1 MIDDIFKYQIVRGLI
16 SPDTAHIV
24 CTNLLDEV
32 LQKNARGGK
41 GFPSA
46 EHDQTLNFV
55 SNDILLVLH
64 TLLTSKV
71 EEITGNTKLY
81 PTYYYGRTYLRGA
94 DMFAHK
100 DRGACQNSL
109 TMNLGQSHTFPFC
122 IEKENGEYEEIDLQP
137 GDAVIYR
144 GCEWNHYRPVFEG
157 DWYTQ
162 IFLHWVDGS
171 PKNNEYRYENLGDPN
186 VMKHRTEEVW
196 GDLLKR
202 LVIQKTIEGK

>member
-32 LQKNARGGK
+32 LQKNAIGGK

-64 TLLTSKV
+64 TLLTSRV

-109 TMNLGQSHTFPFC
+109 TMNLGQSHAFPFC

-171 PKNNEYRYENLGDPN
+171 PKYNEYRYENLGDPN
-186 VMKHRTEEVW
+186 VMKHRTVEVW

>member
-16 SPDTAHIV
+16 SPDTAHIM
-24 CTNLLDEV
+24 CSNLLDEV
-32 LQKNARGGK
+32 LQKNAVGGK

-46 EHDQTLNFV
+46 EHEQTLNFD

-81 PTYYYGRTYLRGA
+81 PTYYYARTYLKGA
-94 DMFAHK
+94 DMYAHK

-186 VMKHRTEEVW
+186 VMRHRTVEVW
-196 GDLLKR
+196 GNLLK
-202 LVIQKTIEGK
+202 GK

>member
-32 LQKNARGGK
+32 LQKNAIGGK

-64 TLLTSKV
+64 TLLTSRV

-186 VMKHRTEEVW
+186 VMKQRTVEVW

>member
-32 LQKNARGGK
+32 LQKNAIGGK

-64 TLLTSKV
+64 TLLTSRV

-186 VMKHRTEEVW
+186 VMKQRTVEVW

-202 LVIQKTIEGK
+202 LVIEKTIEGK

>member
-32 LQKNARGGK
+32 LQKNAVGGK

-64 TLLTSKV
+64 TLLTSRV

-109 TMNLGQSHTFPFC
+109 TMNLGQSHAFPFC

>member
-1 MIDDIFKYQIVRGLI
+1 
-16 SPDTAHIV
+16 
-24 CTNLLDEV
+24 
-32 LQKNARGGK
+32 
-41 GFPSA
+41 
-46 EHDQTLNFV
+46 
-55 SNDILLVLH
+55 
-64 TLLTSKV
+64 
-71 EEITGNTKLY
+71 TGNTKLY

-186 VMKHRTEEVW
+186 VMKHRTTEVW
-196 GDLLKR
+196 GDLLKK
-202 LVIQKTIEGK
+202 LVIQKTTEGK

>member
-24 CTNLLDEV
+24 CANLLDEV
-32 LQKNARGGK
+32 LQKNAVGGK

-46 EHDQTLNFV
+46 EHDQTLNFI

>member
-32 LQKNARGGK
+32 LQKNAVGGK

-64 TLLTSKV
+64 TLLTSRV

-144 GCEWNHYRPVFEG
+144 GGEWNHYRPVFEG
-157 DWYTQ
+157 YWYTQ

-186 VMKHRTEEVW
+186 VMKQRTVEVW